1 MTGNFFG
8 GNQFENVVGEYCKKH
23 NTSLTLPLLF
33 KEVPVP
39 TQEIRHG
46 FAPGF
51 CKLQRKV
58 NSIRS

>member
-8 GNQFENVVGEYCKKH
+8 GNQFENVVGEYCKNH

-39 TQEIRHG
+39 TQEIWHR

-51 CKLQRKV
+51 CKLQKR
-58 NSIRS
+58 